1 MRFASVVNISEKFK
15 AIQMLLQ
22 TNNNRVY
29 YYYLLKFLKI
39 IWHIIITSSMYIL
52 LTQASRKHMAI
63 SFVQVQQAVCLLAFK
78 Q

>member
-1 MRFASVVNISEKFK
+1 MGFASVVNINEKFK

-22 TNNNRVY
+22 TNNSRVYY

-39 IWHIIITSSMYIL
+39 IWHIIVRSSMYIL

-63 SFVQVQQAVCLLAFK
+63 SFV
-78 Q
+78 